1 MHSNT
6 GWTKTKKSSYE
17 PMEFVS
23 AEFVKRLLTTK
34 LSLGGGGGGGVWRWF
49 WLICSV
55 FIEILH
61 GGKIIGTQVN
71 VFEAAFF

>member
-34 LSLGGGGGGGVWRWF
+34 LSLGGGGGRGGVEVVLVDLLCFHRDFAWW
-49 WLICSV
+49 
-55 FIEILH
+55 
-61 GGKIIGTQVN
+61 
-71 VFEAAFF
+71 